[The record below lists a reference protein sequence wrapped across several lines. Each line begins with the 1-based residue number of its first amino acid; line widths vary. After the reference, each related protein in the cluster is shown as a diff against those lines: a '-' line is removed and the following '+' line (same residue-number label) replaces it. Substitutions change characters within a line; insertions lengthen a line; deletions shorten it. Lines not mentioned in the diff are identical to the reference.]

1 MNFQHIMGAVII
13 MALVIIIGIYA
24 GKKVNSASDFASAS
38 RRASLFMVMG
48 ALIGTLVGGASTIG
62 TAQLA
67 FSYGFSAWWFTLG
80 GGLGL
85 IVMAVFYIKPVY
97 NAKAITIPGI
107 ISLEYGE
114 KAGFTLAVLSSVGSF
129 ITIVSQ
135 IISGVALITAVISLS
150 PFISTT
156 VVVMIMMVYVLL
168 GGALGASYVGM
179 FKTIILYIFVGYC
192 GILAIHFHGG
202 INAFLN
208 SVYLPSDRFFNLL
221 ARGPARDIGAGISL
235 ILGVITTQAY
245 ISAVISAKTEKTAKI
260 AAYISGILIPV
271 IGIAGIFVGLYMKLN
286 YPDIQASMAL
296 PLFIIKKIPPLI
308 GGMMLCTLLIAVV
321 GTGAGI
327 ALGMSNILTKDIIMK
342 LSKKNF
348 DDRGFLLIS
357 RLVLVLIFLV
367 TAVFSFGNLG
377 GVILNYSF
385 LSMGLRGAAGIVPFS
400 ATLFMK
406 GKISSNCAIA
416 SMIAGVVLTL
426 AGKLILPSSIDPLF
440 LGLLG
445 SIMVL
450 IFNQKP
456 SYGLDQ

>member
-1 MNFQHIMGAVII
+1 
-13 MALVIIIGIYA
+13 
-24 GKKVNSASDFASAS
+24 
-38 RRASLFMVMG
+38 MVMG

-179 FKTIILYIFVGYC
+179 FKTIILYISVGCC

-245 ISAVISAKTEKTAKI
+245 ISAVI
-260 AAYISGILIPV
+260 
-271 IGIAGIFVGLYMKLN
+271 
-286 YPDIQASMAL
+286 
-296 PLFIIKKIPPLI
+296 
-308 GGMMLCTLLIAVV
+308 
-321 GTGAGI
+321 
-327 ALGMSNILTKDIIMK
+327 
-342 LSKKNF
+342 
-348 DDRGFLLIS
+348 
-357 RLVLVLIFLV
+357 
-367 TAVFSFGNLG
+367 
-377 GVILNYSF
+377 
-385 LSMGLRGAAGIVPFS
+385 
-400 ATLFMK
+400 
-406 GKISSNCAIA
+406 
-416 SMIAGVVLTL
+416 
-426 AGKLILPSSIDPLF
+426 
-440 LGLLG
+440 
-445 SIMVL
+445 
-450 IFNQKP
+450 
-456 SYGLDQ
+456 